1 MNASTKW
8 IVAIVGLLGGNLLA
22 MAILIGAARTGQSRV
37 IPAYYE
43 KATHYNDAIDQAARN
58 RALGWSVAPR
68 WTGHDFVAD
77 VVDARGTRILDAKV
91 DIAAVSRSGKGR
103 GLTDLTITVTRGGDV
118 FVDHALVE
126 VP

>member
-1 MNASTKW
+1 MKASTKW
-8 IVAIVGLLGGNLLA
+8 ILAIVGLLGGNLVA
-22 MAILIGAARTGQSRV
+22 MAILMGAARAGQSRV

-43 KATHYNDAIDQAARN
+43 KATHYNDAIDQAAKN
-58 RALGWSVAPR
+58 RLLGWSVAPR

-77 VVDARGTRILDAKV
+77 VHDAQGAKLVDAKV

-103 GLTDLTITVTRGGDV
+103 GLTDLTITVTRGADV
-118 FVDHALVE
+118 FIDHALVD